1 MIVAKQ
7 GGRCR
12 WGVWRPWLR
21 KEQQGGDVA
30 TLVAK
35 EKNRGACKLLGWLLV
50 ISQEDAN
57 LRLLRSLP
65 SAWNNIALIMRNK
78 TDLDTLSMDDFYN
91 NLKVAPQLDNE
102 DLEQIAADDLEE
114 MDLKWQVTML
124 TIRVVLNWI
133 ISEEEGITNL
143 ALMAYTS
150 QGSSSSSSS
159 DSEVHTCSKRLFK
172 IYMKLFKKTGSIYE
186 EDITFLKY
194 DVQVKD
200 ISIKEL
206 KNQLENALKEK
217 DDLKLKLEKFETSS
231 KNLTKLINSQITAKD
246 KTGLGF
252 DEQVNESEVLDN
264 VFDSHE
270 SDGDDNPVND
280 RFKKVE
286 GYHAVPPPYTGNYM
300 PSRPDLSFAGLDD
313 SVYKTKVSETETSI
327 SKTSKDIVEK
337 PKTVRPSAPIIEE
350 WDTNSD
356 NDSVFR
362 PKSDQTK
369 PKFTK
374 INFVKSGENVK
385 SVNKENTHRQVEYPR
400 KSQSPRGNRRNWNGM
415 MTQKLGN
422 VLNNKGKVTGQREI
436 RSVWNNAQR
445 VNHQNKLTH
454 PHPKRNFVPTT
465 VATKSGQVPVNAAK
479 QSSPRAAASISTA
492 RPINTAAPKS
502 KVNDALPITY
512 SYFKAYSP
520 IRRDFNQKSVAKTN
534 NFNEKVNTA
543 RVNNVTTA
551 RPKAVVS
558 AAVGNGKNVGNPQ
571 YTLQDQGIFDN
582 GCSRHMTGNK
592 SFLTYYQEIDGGF
605 VAFTGSAKGG
615 KITGKGK
622 IRTEKLDFED
632 MYFVKELKFNLF
644 SVSQMCDKKNSV
656 LLTDTKCVVIYP
668 DFKLLDESQVLL
680 KVPRNNNMYSF
691 DLKNVVLLGGLTC
704 LFAKATLDE
713 SNVWHRRLGHINFK
727 TMNKLIRGNLVRGL
741 PSKLFENYQTCVACQ
756 KRKQHKAS
764 CKTKTV
770 SSICKPLQL
779 LHMDLF
785 GPVSMKSI
793 NKKSYCLV
801 VSDDFSRFSWVFF
814 LATKDETPKILKN
827 FITGIENQ
835 TDHKVKTIKC
845 DNGTEFKNRIM
856 NEFCEMKGIRK
867 EFSVA
872 RTPRQNGVAERKNRT
887 LIENKTLYELFL
899 GRKPTLSFMRPFR
912 CPVTILNTLD
922 HLGTGPN
929 WMFDI
934 DTLTMSMNYQ
944 PVFAENQTNG
954 NASNK
959 ANINEG
965 QGGMKTVPGPQYVL
979 LPFFTSESQSSKSS
993 KDKVVNDAR
1002 KKNEVLDPAKED
1014 DKSGQ
1019 GEATNTNSTNRLNTV
1034 SSSINIVSS
1043 SFTTLD
1049 PGRERAQRNDDN
1061 LGGSIP
1067 VNAATLPNAD
1077 LPTYPLMFDLEDT
1090 ANLLNTSIF
1099 SGASDDED
1107 IGVLE
1112 ADLNNLE
1119 TTMNVSPIPTTK
1131 IHKDHPKEQIIKD
1144 TLSAPQTRRMTK
1156 SAQEHAMI
1164 NYIKKQRRTNH
1175 KDYQNYLFA
1184 YFLSQIE
1191 PKKVTQALIYLS
1203 WIEAMQDE
1211 LLQFILQ
1218 KVYVVQ
1224 PPGFE
1229 DPQFPDK
1236 VYKVEKALYGL
1247 HQAPRAWYETLSTYL
1262 VENGFRKGT
1271 IDKTLFIK
1279 KDKGDILLVQVYVDG
1294 IIFGSTKKSLC
1305 TEFESLMHK
1314 KFQISSLGELTF
1326 FLGLQ
1331 VRQRDDV
1338 IFISQDK
1345 YVADI
1350 LKKFDFSS
1358 VKTASTP
1365 IETNKALLKDE
1376 ESEDV
1381 DVHLYR
1387 SMIGSLMYLTRAGF
1401 KHVFQ
1406 VTPKVSHLHAVK
1418 RVFRNLKGQPKL
1430 GLWYPRDSP
1439 FDLEAFL
1446 DKANVVLNSTMSWRY
1461 VAAANC
1467 CGQVL
1472 WIQNQMLD
1480 YGFNFMNTKICID
1493 NKSTIC
1499 NVKNPMFHSKTK
1511 HIEIRHHFIKDS
1523 YEKRLIQVIKIH
1535 TDHNVADLLTKAFDV
1550 AEFHCNLPVLECLTP
1565 EALIEGRR
1573 HLQLADVEGN
1583 SALSTIE
1590 IFDQLSLMGNMKRG
1604 FSGEHT
1610 PLFPSMLAIQAEE
1623 GEVDEAVFKEWDDR
1637 VVRDTTTA
1645 ASLDAAHASGGSP
1658 RCQEAMRGSFGQTRS
1673 ERVPTPPYDSPLPR
1687 VNTLRSDEGSMSLQE
1702 LTILCTK
1709 LFSKVESLEA
1719 DLKQTKQV
1727 YGAAYTKLIMKV
1739 KKLKKIVKIIQARR
1753 RAKIV
1758 VSDDEEDLEDS
1769 SKQGR
1774 MIEEIDQDAVVT
1786 LVTPTH
1792 SHEDQPEDRLGA
1804 FSAAKVLADAA
1815 KNVHTYTRRRR
1826 DVSTGSGGVST
1837 ASRLFSTAEE
1847 SVSTAGASMPVSTA
1861 AMV

>member
-1 MIVAKQ
+1 MLA
-7 GGRCR
+7 
-12 WGVWRPWLR
+12 
-21 KEQQGGDVA
+21 DS
-30 TLVAK
+30 
-35 EKNRGACKLLGWLLV
+35 KL
-50 ISQEDAN
+50 
-57 LRLLRSLP
+57 
-65 SAWNNIALIMRNK
+65 
-78 TDLDTLSMDDFYN
+78 
-91 NLKVAPQLDNE
+91 
-102 DLEQIAADDLEE
+102 
-114 MDLKWQVTML
+114 
-124 TIRVVLNWI
+124 
-133 ISEEEGITNL
+133 
-143 ALMAYTS
+143 
-150 QGSSSSSSS
+150 
-159 DSEVHTCSKRLFK
+159 
-172 IYMKLFKKTGSIYE
+172 
-186 EDITFLKY
+186 
-194 DVQVKD
+194 
-200 ISIKEL
+200 
-206 KNQLENALKEK
+206 
-217 DDLKLKLEKFETSS
+217 
-231 KNLTKLINSQITAKD
+231 
-246 KTGLGF
+246 
-252 DEQVNESEVLDN
+252 
-264 VFDSHE
+264 
-270 SDGDDNPVND
+270 
-280 RFKKVE
+280 
-286 GYHAVPPPYTGNYM
+286 
-300 PSRPDLSFAGLDD
+300 
-313 SVYKTKVSETETSI
+313 
-327 SKTSKDIVEK
+327 
-337 PKTVRPSAPIIEE
+337 
-350 WDTNSD
+350 
-356 NDSVFR
+356 
-362 PKSDQTK
+362 
-369 PKFTK
+369 
-374 INFVKSGENVK
+374 
-385 SVNKENTHRQVEYPR
+385 
-400 KSQSPRGNRRNWNGM
+400 
-415 MTQKLGN
+415 
-422 VLNNKGKVTGQREI
+422 
-436 RSVWNNAQR
+436 
-445 VNHQNKLTH
+445 
-454 PHPKRNFVPTT
+454 PTT
-465 VATKSGQVPVNAAK
+465 FWAEA
-479 QSSPRAAASISTA
+479 
-492 RPINTAAPKS
+492 
-502 KVNDALPITY
+502 
-512 SYFKAYSP
+512 
-520 IRRDFNQKSVAKTN
+520 
-534 NFNEKVNTA
+534 VNTA
-543 RVNNVTTA
+543 CYVQNRVLVIM
-551 RPKAVVS
+551 
-558 AAVGNGKNVGNPQ
+558 PQ
-571 YTLQDQGIFDN
+571 
-582 GCSRHMTGNK
+582 
-592 SFLTYYQEIDGGF
+592 
-605 VAFTGSAKGG
+605 
-615 KITGKGK
+615 
-622 IRTEKLDFED
+622 
-632 MYFVKELKFNLF
+632 
-644 SVSQMCDKKNSV
+644 
-656 LLTDTKCVVIYP
+656 
-668 DFKLLDESQVLL
+668 
-680 KVPRNNNMYSF
+680 
-691 DLKNVVLLGGLTC
+691 
-704 LFAKATLDE
+704 
-713 SNVWHRRLGHINFK
+713 
-727 TMNKLIRGNLVRGL
+727 
-741 PSKLFENYQTCVACQ
+741 
-756 KRKQHKAS
+756 
-764 CKTKTV
+764 
-770 SSICKPLQL
+770 
-779 LHMDLF
+779 
-785 GPVSMKSI
+785 
-793 NKKSYCLV
+793 
-801 VSDDFSRFSWVFF
+801 
-814 LATKDETPKILKN
+814 
-827 FITGIENQ
+827 
-835 TDHKVKTIKC
+835 
-845 DNGTEFKNRIM
+845 
-856 NEFCEMKGIRK
+856 
-867 EFSVA
+867 
-872 RTPRQNGVAERKNRT
+872 
-887 LIENKTLYELFL
+887 NKTLYELFL

-954 NASNK
+954 NSSTK

-979 LPFFTSESQSSKSS
+979 LPFFTSDSQSSKSS

-1019 GEATNTNSTNRLNTV
+1019 GEATNTNSTNRLNTI

-1043 SFTTLD
+1043 SFNTMD
-1049 PGRERAQRNDDN
+1049 PGRERAQRNE
-1061 LGGSIP
+1061 LIP
-1067 VNAATLPNAD
+1067 VNAATLSNAD

-1112 ADLNNLE
+1112 VDLNNLE
-1119 TTMNVSPIPTTK
+1119 TTMNVSPIPTTM

-1144 TLSAPQTRRMTK
+1144 PLSAPQTRRMTK

-1211 LLQFILQ
+1211 LLQFRLQ
-1218 KVYVVQ
+1218 KDRSKSVILAYDQLWGIYCVQ
-1224 PPGFE
+1224 MDVKNAFYMVLLNSG
-1229 DPQFPDK
+1229 
-1236 VYKVEKALYGL
+1236 
-1247 HQAPRAWYETLSTYL
+1247 
-1262 VENGFRKGT
+1262 NGFRKGT

-1279 KDKGDILLVQVYVDG
+1279 KDKGDILLVKVYVDS
-1294 IIFGSTKKSLC
+1294 IIFGSTKNSLC

-1331 VRQRDDV
+1331 VMQRDDG

-1350 LKKFDFSS
+1350 LKKFDFSL

-1376 ESEDV
+1376 EGEDV

-1461 VAAANC
+1461 VATANC
-1467 CGQVL
+1467 CGQTCS
-1472 WIQNQMLD
+1472 Q
-1480 YGFNFMNTKICID
+1480 
-1493 NKSTIC
+1493 
-1499 NVKNPMFHSKTK
+1499 K
-1511 HIEIRHHFIKDS
+1511 H
-1523 YEKRLIQVIKIH
+1523 L
-1535 TDHNVADLLTKAFDV
+1535 NV

-1565 EALIEGRR
+1565 EALIEGRFALTKNPTIYVSLIEKFWQTATVRTVDNGEQEITATVDGKEFTITEASVRR

-1645 ASLDAAHASGGSP
+1645 ASLDAAHASGNITKTQSTAIPNVPLPQGIGTGGSP
-1658 RCQEAMRGSFGQTRS
+1658 RCQEAMRGSIAQT
-1673 ERVPTPPYDSPLPR
+1673 
-1687 VNTLRSDEGSMSLQE
+1687 
-1702 LTILCTK
+1702 
-1709 LFSKVESLEA
+1709 SKVESLEA

-1792 SHEDQPEDRLGA
+1792 T
-1804 FSAAKVLADAA
+1804 

-1826 DVSTGSGGVST
+1826 AVSTGSGGVST